1 MSVCLQRLKKALA
14 ASASFARFKP
24 FSSLISIIQPLVM
37 VSTFSL
43 SPLAKENES
52 LNHFPLMVLKKVLF
66 PIPCGPGKV
75 STLSN
80 LQPQ

>member
-1 MSVCLQRLKKALA
+1 
-14 ASASFARFKP
+14 
-24 FSSLISIIQPLVM
+24 M

-66 PIPCGPGKV
+66 PIPCGPGRV
-75 STLSN
+75 STLSGYGFY
-80 LQPQ
+80 LFLVAACKRERIVKPPPTDGLEKGAFSDALRSR

>member
-1 MSVCLQRLKKALA
+1 
-14 ASASFARFKP
+14 
-24 FSSLISIIQPLVM
+24 M

-52 LNHFPLMVLKKVLF
+52 LNHLPLMALKKVLF
-66 PIPCGPGKV
+66 PIPWGPGKV

-80 LQPQ
+80 LQPGLNTLVTAATNQSFVCSLTSGLSSAPR

>member
-1 MSVCLQRLKKALA
+1 
-14 ASASFARFKP
+14 
-24 FSSLISIIQPLVM
+24 M

-66 PIPCGPGKV
+66 PIPCGPGRV
-75 STLSN
+75 NTLSN
-80 LQPQ
+80 LQPGVKTRATAATNHSFVCSLTSGVSSAPK

>member
-1 MSVCLQRLKKALA
+1 
-14 ASASFARFKP
+14 
-24 FSSLISIIQPLVM
+24 M

-66 PIPCGPGKV
+66 PIPCGPGESQYVVKLV
-75 STLSN
+75 TGGETRATAATNHSFVYPWTAACPLLPN
-80 LQPQ
+80 NQ